1 MKRLYRSKKN
11 RVFLGVSGGIGEY
24 LGIDPVIIRL
34 IFIFSILILGP
45 FSFLLYLLCAI
56 VIPEAPWYE
65 EGSQE
70 DGELERKDIYAHKNE
85 LLGWIL
91 LAIGVY
97 FLGKTFNFFTISFN
111 IVLALTLIIIGFLLM
126 FKK

>member
-11 RVFLGVSGGIGEY
+11 RVFLGVCGGIGEY
-24 LGIDPVIIRL
+24 LDIDPVIIRL
-34 IFIFSILILGP
+34 IFIFSILIMGP

-65 EGSQE
+65 EGAQE
-70 DGELERKDIYAHKNE
+70 DKELERRDMYTHKNE
-85 LLGWIL
+85 FLGWL
-91 LAIGVY
+91 LLVLGVY
-97 FLGKTFNFFTISFN
+97 FLGKTFNFFSISFN
-111 IVLALTLIIIGFLLM
+111 IVLALILIILGFSLM